1 MNEHRYI
8 FLYILIHI
16 IIYIIICIKIYK
28 KILNI
33 IYIIIL
39 IFIYNIICYKNI
51 ENERIKLYKQGAVDE
66 ETVKVIKIYDLF
78 FLLVIILI
86 FIE

>member
-1 MNEHRYI
+1 MC
-8 FLYILIHI
+8 ILIHI
-16 IIYIIICIKIYK
+16 IIYIII
-28 KILNI
+28 
-33 IYIIIL
+33 YIIIL
-39 IFIYNIICYKNI
+39 IFTYNIICYKNI

-66 ETVKVIKIYDLF
+66 ETAKVIKIYDLF